1 MSRYGN
7 LERRIGAAIIV
18 KSDKT
23 QIKDYL
29 LGRLP
34 EADEADFEL
43 RLLSDPSLGEEFD
56 TLVDEITDEYLQGE
70 LPDDERQRVQQYF
83 LSSPERQKKLE
94 FATELLRRAGAREN
108 KETRPSFLERIAAFW
123 RQQSFAQAATTVAAV
138 IIVVGIIFV
147 LTRDNSQYLALNL
160 AISTAERAEG
170 PATERVKL
178 PSNTGLKIVLTI
190 PESARGAKDYRAQ
203 LASGTDLEI
212 IDRTDQTVTVKVPA
226 KLLRPGPYAIQLS
239 KIKPDNTPERITGS
253 YYFAIEQ

>member
-23 QIKDYL
+23 EIKDYL

-34 EADEADFEL
+34 EADEADLEL

-94 FATELLRRAGAREN
+94 FANELLRRAGVREK
-108 KETRPSFLERIAAFW
+108 KETRPSFQERIAAFW
-123 RQQSFAQAATTVAAV
+123 RQQSFAQVATTVAAV

-190 PESARGAKDYRAQ
+190 PESARGAKDYMPR
-203 LASGTDLEI
+203 LATGTELEI
-212 IDRTDQTVTVKVPA
+212 VERTDNTVTVKVPA
-226 KLLRPGPYAIQLS
+226 KLLKPGAYAIQLS

-253 YYFAIEQ
+253 YYFAVE